1 MGCLL
6 FSLERRKGSGIVR
19 WKTLKQQDGTVLHPS
34 LGAEQTRETLH
45 FDVYSF
51 HALAPAKARARASKS
66 LSQGNHRTVPSET
79 GTRIEQLCLPI
90 EFRFPGPALFS
101 HPRNPRRAEMRISSA
116 NRLTRHKE
124 DRRTPNALWIALT
137 QFLVVQT
144 HTTHT
149 HTHARTLY
157 KVQQRKKKREI

>member
-6 FSLERRKGSGIVR
+6 FSLERGKGSGIVR

-51 HALAPAKARARASKS
+51 HVLAPAKARARKS

-90 EFRFPGPALFS
+90 EFRFPGPAFFS

-124 DRRTPNALWIALT
+124 DRRTPIALWIALT
-137 QFLVVQT
+137 QFVVVQT

-149 HTHARTLY
+149 HTRAYT
-157 KVQQRKKKREI
+157 VQSAAKEEKT